1 MITTFVMGTAIAVL
15 WLGQLFKIPRP
26 LTGVLSAGIAVC
38 GVSAAVAAAPV
49 VKARGIDMAYSIG
62 MLLLVG
68 LVGLFTFPPIARIVG
83 FNELQFGAWA
93 GTGILNSAQV
103 AAAALIFDPHT
114 IETLKVAEIFNITRI
129 LFLPFIV
136 IILAVWFAKGEEEE
150 AEAAG
155 APKISMGKILVDK
168 FPIFVL
174 GFIIM
179 FAFSSTGVFT
189 PRTMCCTES
198 TSIMSSLMKRRKSEQ
213 GI

>member
-1 MITTFVMGTAIAVL
+1 MSF
-15 WLGQLFKIPRP
+15 
-26 LTGVLSAGIAVC
+26 
-38 GVSAAVAAAPV
+38 
-49 VKARGIDMAYSIG
+49 
-62 MLLLVG
+62 
-68 LVGLFTFPPIARIVG
+68 
-83 FNELQFGAWA
+83 QFGAWA

-189 PRTMCCTES
+189 PKDHVLHGKHFYNVKPDE
-198 TSIMSSLMKRRKSEQ
+198 KKGNQDKGSEENS
-213 GI
+213 GIY